1 MRDYVVS
8 VVIGLLGGVTDFIP
22 VGSGAHLR
30 IAEALLQIRLSGT
43 FWALY
48 LILVHLGAVSAVLLL
63 YAQQLRATDRMSDNV
78 ARARIG
84 LVKQA
89 PLTIGIAFL
98 SGGLCRYAICHLI
111 NRSETGL
118 PALGASLIAGGAAM
132 WMSDA
137 LADGK
142 AMRMRPTL
150 TGALLIGVCDSV
162 GTIFPG
168 LSHAMLTITSGELA
182 GLTRL
187 SAVEFSFL
195 LFVPNM
201 LVESFSEMYS
211 IARAGKNTELAVPHG
226 FAMLAIG
233 FCTSAAGAYFAAVW
247 MLKRSRAQSLVGP
260 ALYRICLGLILI
272 VWMSR

>member
-1 MRDYVVS
+1 VRDYVVS
-8 VVIGLLGGVTDFIP
+8 VVIGLLDGVTDFIP
-22 VGSGAHLR
+22 VSSGAHLR

-48 LILVHLGAVSAVLLL
+48 LILAHLGAVSAVLLL
-63 YAQQLRATDRMSDNV
+63 YAQQLRAADRMSDN
-78 ARARIG
+78 AAKAGRG
-84 LVKQA
+84 LVTTS

-98 SGGLCRYAICHLI
+98 TGSLCRYAICYLT
-111 NRSETGL
+111 NRAEAGL
-118 PALGASLIAGGAAM
+118 SALGAALVAGGAAM
-132 WMSDA
+132 WMSDV

-142 AMRMRPTL
+142 AVRKRPTL
-150 TGALLIGVCDSV
+150 TGALLIGVCDSI
-162 GTIFPG
+162 GAIFPG
-168 LSHAMLTITSGELA
+168 FSHAMLTITSGELA

-201 LVESFSEMYS
+201 LMESFSEMYS
-211 IARAGKNTELAVPHG
+211 IARAGKNTELAVPHEV
-226 FAMLAIG
+226 AMLAIG

-247 MLKRSRAQSLVGP
+247 MLKRSQTQSLLGP